1 VSSPT
6 LGQLLFSFFEDHL
19 KCQKGLRPSSI
30 KSYRDTMKLFVQ
42 FVAEDAHQKLSRLSV
57 ADLTCER
64 VRSFLKALE
73 EKRHNHIRTRNQRLA
88 ALRTFFEYVVQR
100 LPETLKEVERIAAIP
115 TKRAAPPETQFLER
129 DEIEI
134 LFRSLP
140 SSAGVGLRDRVLL
153 LFLYNTG
160 ARVQEVAELCA
171 KNLELGPAPRVHL
184 HGKGDKWR
192 TCPLWKETAQLL
204 QQLLADNIFSNPQD
218 SVFTSA
224 QGRPLT
230 RFGIYKIVRRH
241 TRKLAKP
248 HPGRGRGH
256 RGISPHV
263 FRHSTAVH
271 LLESGVELNVIRA
284 WLGHVSLE
292 TTNRYAE
299 INLRMKREALEI
311 CQPPVA
317 AASGAFPRRPIWRED
332 AELLKWLKSL

>member
-1 VSSPT
+1 MSAPI
-6 LGQLLFSFFEDHL
+6 LGQVLFGFFEDHL
-19 KCQKGLRPSSI
+19 KCQKGLRPASI
-30 KSYRDTMKLFVQ
+30 RSYRDTIKLFLQ
-42 FVAEDAHQKLSRLSV
+42 FVAEDTHHKLSRLTV
-57 ADLTCER
+57 AELTCER

-73 EKRHNHIRTRNQRLA
+73 DKRHNHARTRNQRLA
-88 ALRTFFEYVVQR
+88 ALRTFFEYVAHQV
-100 LPETLKEVERIAAIP
+100 PEALQEVGRIAAIP
-115 TKRAAPPETQFLER
+115 TKRAAPPETRFLER
-129 DEIEI
+129 DEIEA
-134 LFRSLP
+134 LFSSLP
-140 SSAGVGLRDRVLL
+140 ASGGAALRDRALL

-160 ARVQEVAELCA
+160 ARVQEVAELCV

-204 QQLLADNIFSNPQD
+204 QQLLADYPTAHREGP
-218 SVFTSA
+218 VFTSA

-241 TRKLAKP
+241 TRTLAQVQP
-248 HPGRGRGH
+248 ASAH

-263 FRHSTAVH
+263 FRHTTAVH
-271 LLESGVELNVIRA
+271 LLESGVEPNVIRA

-299 INLRMKREALEI
+299 ITLRMKQKALET
-311 CQPPVA
+311 CQPPASVT
-317 AASGAFPRRPIWRED
+317 SGAFPRSRIWRED